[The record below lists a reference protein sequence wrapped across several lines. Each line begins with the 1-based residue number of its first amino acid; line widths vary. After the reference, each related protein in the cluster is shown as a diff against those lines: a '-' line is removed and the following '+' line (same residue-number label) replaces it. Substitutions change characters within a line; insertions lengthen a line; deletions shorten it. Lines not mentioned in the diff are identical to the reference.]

1 MSITIGLV
9 QYSATHRIYL
19 PYSAGLMQASLQ
31 RARDP
36 QRYSFLL
43 PRVFVAPLAGELEAL
58 AAADVVGFSI
68 FVWNEQ
74 RSLAVARQLK
84 QIHPEVLTIFG
95 GPQVPD
101 QAESW
106 MRAHPYIDVACH
118 GEGEDV
124 FLQLMEAF
132 PQRDWE
138 DIPGLSWLDA
148 SGAFRHTPPTPKRR
162 DLEAFPS
169 PFLTGVFDP
178 LMAAYPDQVWSS
190 TWETNRGC
198 PFTCVFCDWGSAT
211 ASRVNRFDTPR
222 LLAEIDWFAAHQ
234 LEFIFCADA
243 NFGILT
249 RDKELALYAAEVKQ
263 RTGFPGGLV
272 VQNAKNISDRTFE
285 IQCIMSKAGLDT
297 QITVSLQ
304 SLHPPTLKAS
314 GRQNISLEAFETL
327 QSRLRAEGV
336 HTYTDLIVGLPEE
349 TYDSFADGLSTLIGR
364 GQYHALQIFCADIL
378 PNAPMADPA
387 FRERYKLETVRIP
400 SCNVHSPILEDPDG
414 IVEYQ
419 NTVISTAS
427 MPREDW
433 VRTRILTWMVDLVF
447 FKPGTLRI
455 PLMMLHA
462 VGGLSFRPLL
472 EAFMQPDHQLR
483 TLDWVWR
490 FFEQKALSIQQGEA
504 EYCPGLTSDGGLQWW
519 SPCEAVLDL
528 LL

>member
-222 LLAEIDWFAAHQ
+222 LLAEIDW
-234 LEFIFCADA
+234 
-243 NFGILT
+243 
-249 RDKELALYAAEVKQ
+249 
-263 RTGFPGGLV
+263 
-272 VQNAKNISDRTFE
+272 
-285 IQCIMSKAGLDT
+285 
-297 QITVSLQ
+297 
-304 SLHPPTLKAS
+304 
-314 GRQNISLEAFETL
+314 
-327 QSRLRAEGV
+327 
-336 HTYTDLIVGLPEE
+336 
-349 TYDSFADGLSTLIGR
+349 
-364 GQYHALQIFCADIL
+364 
-378 PNAPMADPA
+378 
-387 FRERYKLETVRIP
+387 
-400 SCNVHSPILEDPDG
+400 
-414 IVEYQ
+414 
-419 NTVISTAS
+419 
-427 MPREDW
+427 
-433 VRTRILTWMVDLVF
+433 
-447 FKPGTLRI
+447 
-455 PLMMLHA
+455 
-462 VGGLSFRPLL
+462 
-472 EAFMQPDHQLR
+472 
-483 TLDWVWR
+483 
-490 FFEQKALSIQQGEA
+490 
-504 EYCPGLTSDGGLQWW
+504 
-519 SPCEAVLDL
+519 
-528 LL
+528 